1 MSTQLPGTGPLTP
14 AEVAFLCESE
24 NITIIPRQRLEG
36 LDFISGYI
44 PSFQPPQ
51 RVSIPLWLAL
61 LLKKQK
67 RCNILAPGWL
77 TSANIER
84 ILKIETESPGQF
96 CEDLP
101 YRWLETA
108 EILLDAAADDIE
120 GDEGDLRVLLR
131 ELREVRQSKA
141 REGLG
146 QLEGTYLQMN
156 SLGLMEITEIRGFAK
171 GVVDTLRKIGSSRED
186 GRRNREEEEEGRG
199 EMAVEEEGDEF

>member
-14 AEVAFLCESE
+14 AEVAFLCETE
-24 NITIIPRQRLEG
+24 KITIITRQRLEG
-36 LDFISGYI
+36 GPRSHHNVSHQGYI
-44 PSFQPPQ
+44 PAFQPPQ

-67 RCNILAPGWL
+67 RCNILAPDWL
-77 TSANIER
+77 TPANTER
-84 ILKIETESPGQF
+84 ILRIETESPRKF

-101 YRWLETA
+101 YRW
-108 EILLDAAADDIE
+108 
-120 GDEGDLRVLLR
+120 VLLR

-156 SLGLMEITEIRGFAK
+156 SLGFMEITEIRGFAK
-171 GVVDTLRKIGSSRED
+171 GVVDALRKIGSSRED
-186 GRRNREEEEEGRG
+186 GRRNREEEEERG
-199 EMAVEEEGDEF
+199 EMAAEEEDDEF